1 MALHSSLEVEEEEAL
16 RGLWENGINGLS
28 SAPLHV
34 LVSMHKVPSSVCH
47 ANDSRRTGD
56 TAELKWLPI
65 PYIVH

>member
-1 MALHSSLEVEEEEAL
+1 MGSAL
-16 RGLWENGINGLS
+16 
-28 SAPLHV
+28 LHV